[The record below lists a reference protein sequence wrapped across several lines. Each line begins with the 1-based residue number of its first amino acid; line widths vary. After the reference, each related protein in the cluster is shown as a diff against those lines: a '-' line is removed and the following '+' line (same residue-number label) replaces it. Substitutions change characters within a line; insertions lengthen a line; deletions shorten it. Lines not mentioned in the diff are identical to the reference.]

1 MTGMTRMG
9 RVDDEGAATVYRPV
23 SVLAVA
29 AAVAGIASS
38 LALTTS
44 MLWVL
49 PLVGVGLAIAGL
61 ADVSRPGAEKAGR
74 VLALAGLAL
83 SIGFGAQAVT
93 SSVVSRRIAEARAAA
108 TVNAWLD
115 AIGERRLADARA
127 MAIDDVRGDV
137 GLAPHPGHG
146 AGEDD
151 AAHRDAAFL
160 AVPAVAAIVGCGSAA
175 TRDVRCTG
183 PDATSADAWGV
194 AMRLG
199 PCAGGR
205 SVEIALQLVPSV
217 AREGSA
223 RVERWTIVKADVV
236 P

>member
-1 MTGMTRMG
+1 MVQLG
-9 RVDDEGAATVYRPV
+9 RVDDEGTATVYRPM
-23 SVLAVA
+23 SVLAVT
-29 AAVAGIASS
+29 AAVAGVASS

-83 SIGFGAQAVT
+83 SIGFGAQAVA
-93 SSVVSRRIAEARAAA
+93 SSIVSRRIAEARAVA

-115 AIGERRLADARA
+115 AIGERRLVDARA
-127 MAIDDVRGDV
+127 MANSDVRGDAAM
-137 GLAPHPGHG
+137 APHLGHG

-160 AVPAVAAIVGCGSAA
+160 AVPAVAAIVGCGPAA
-175 TRDVRCTG
+175 TRNVRCTG
-183 PDATSADAWGV
+183 PDATSADSWGV
-194 AMRLG
+194 TMRLG

-205 SVEIALQLVPSV
+205 GVDVALQLVPGV

>member
-1 MTGMTRMG
+1 MTRMG
-9 RVDDEGAATVYRPV
+9 RGDDEGAVTTYRPV

-29 AAVAGIASS
+29 AAVAGVASS

-49 PLVGVGLAIAGL
+49 PLVGVGLALAGL
-61 ADVSRPGAEKAGR
+61 ADVARPGAEKAGR
-74 VLALAGLAL
+74 ALALAGLAL
-83 SIGFGAQAVT
+83 SVGFGAQAVT
-93 SSVVSRRIAEARAAA
+93 SAMVSRRIVETRALA

-127 MAIDDVRGDV
+127 MATSEVRGDV
-137 GLAPHPGHG
+137 GLASHPGHG
-146 AGEDD
+146 PGEDD
-151 AAHRDAAFL
+151 AAHHDAAFL
-160 AVPAVAAIVGCGSAA
+160 AVPAVAAINGCGPAA

-183 PDATSADAWGV
+183 PDAVSTDAWGV
-194 AMRLG
+194 ILRLE
-199 PCAGGR
+199 PCADGR

-217 AREGSA
+217 AREGTG